1 VPLDGFPDGRRA
13 RSASARIDIA
23 MDLHDRQISGLLPLE
38 NSTSV
43 NTDLTIT
50 VSKAH
55 SVTDQATRRDKLAL
69 RVDRADRA
77 PCLSWLA
84 FPSAPALRSTNS
96 AADRSALFA
105 RDGDGASRLRLRHRH
120 ERDFFNS
127 IGQKQ
132 TNARANTSTST
143 TRPSLHDQYNPSWLR
158 TQNLTSPADGVWGAG
173 GTNNVG

>member
-1 VPLDGFPDGRRA
+1 
-13 RSASARIDIA
+13 

>member
-1 VPLDGFPDGRRA
+1 
-13 RSASARIDIA
+13 
-23 MDLHDRQISGLLPLE
+23 M
-38 NSTSV
+38 
-43 NTDLTIT
+43 
-50 VSKAH
+50 
-55 SVTDQATRRDKLAL
+55 
-69 RVDRADRA
+69 
-77 PCLSWLA
+77 LSWLA

-105 RDGDGASRLRLRHRH
+105 RDGDGGSRLRLRHRH

-143 TRPSLHDQYNPSWLR
+143 TRPSLHYQYNPSWLR